1 MTTQLLL
8 LGALVVA
15 VVWAA
20 IFPLRQQLER
30 WDMIDRPNARSSHST
45 PTPRGGGLA
54 IVTAVLSGVV
64 LWTWK
69 SAQLPLGVVGA
80 FAILGG
86 GIATLGWIDD
96 RRPLS
101 ARIRLLVQLAAA
113 IAAIGAFGS
122 IESIWLP
129 FAGPMHIGRFGIGLT
144 LLWIVGLTNAYN
156 FMDGIDGLAAGQAVI
171 AGLCWLL
178 VSWGHQRAPS
188 GAIGLLVA
196 AASLGFLIHNWP
208 PARLFMGDV
217 ASGFLGFTFAVL
229 MLPRMAGDAY
239 SDRLLIGGAL
249 FVGVFVGDAS
259 LTFARR
265 LRNGERVFDAHR
277 SHLYQQLTP
286 TKAMHRPVTML
297 YLALA
302 VLSAGCGF
310 AFLHGTDTVAAL
322 SLMVA
327 LSVLCTLALVVH
339 RTTRRRRDAERGASR

>member
-8 LGALVVA
+8 LGVFVVV
-15 VVWAA
+15 VVWGA

-30 WDMIDRPNARSSHST
+30 WEMVDRPNARSSHIT

-54 IVTAVLSGVV
+54 IVAAVLCGLV

-69 SAQLPLGVVGA
+69 SDQFPFGVVGA
-80 FAILGG
+80 FTIFGG
-86 GIATLGWIDD
+86 GVAALGWIDD

-101 ARIRLLVQLAAA
+101 ARIRLIFQLAAA
-113 IAAIGAFGS
+113 IAAIGVFGYV
-122 IESIWLP
+122 ESIWLP
-129 FAGPMHIGRFGIGLT
+129 FVGAVHIGRLGIGLT

-171 AGLCWLL
+171 AGVCWLL
-178 VSWGHQRAPS
+178 VAWGHPRAPS
-188 GAIGLLVA
+188 GAVGLLVA

-229 MLPRMAGDAY
+229 TLPGMAGDAY

-249 FVGVFVGDAS
+249 FVGLFVGDS
-259 LTFARR
+259 SITFARR

-277 SHLYQQLTP
+277 SHLYQRLTP
-286 TKAMHRPVTML
+286 SKAMHRPVTML
-297 YLALA
+297 YLVLA

-310 AFLHGTDTVAAL
+310 AFLRGTDTVAAI
-322 SLMVA
+322 SLIVA
-327 LSVLCTLALVVH
+327 LAALCALVLAVH
-339 RTTRRRRDAERGASR
+339 RITRRHVGERGESS